1 MNNTPPGIP
10 PLHPGRQTGEDAPA
24 DWDSLAEEVVPMIP
38 TLEGFAPLL
47 QVFDMPRSLA
57 FYRDVLG
64 FTVAASNEPGDNPDW
79 VLLRRDGI
87 ELMLN
92 TMYERD
98 DRPSA
103 PPPHRATAHRDTGLY
118 FGCRDLDAA
127 CAHLRAC
134 GVDATTPATAPY
146 GMRQV
151 WASDPDGYAICLQ
164 WPA

>member
-1 MNNTPPGIP
+1 
-10 PLHPGRQTGEDAPA
+10 
-24 DWDSLAEEVVPMIP
+24 MIP

-64 FTVAASNEPGDNPDW
+64 FTVAARSEPGDNLDW

-98 DRPSA
+98 RRPAA
-103 PPPHRATAHRDTGLY
+103 PPPDRTAAHRDTGLY
-118 FGCRDLDAA
+118 FGCRDLEAA

-134 GVDATTPATAPY
+134 GVDATSPATAPY

-151 WASDPDGYAICLQ
+151 WARDPDGYQICLQ